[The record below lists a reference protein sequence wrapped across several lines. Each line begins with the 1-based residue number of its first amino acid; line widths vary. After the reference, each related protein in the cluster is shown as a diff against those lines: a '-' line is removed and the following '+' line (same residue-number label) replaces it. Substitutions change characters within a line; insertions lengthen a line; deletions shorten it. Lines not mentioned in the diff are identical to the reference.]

1 MLILA
6 GHRAHGLMS
15 GILAFALLTFGS
27 VACGKTTGGTNAADQ
42 LIGISTSQMFVTI
55 ENRAG
60 LPLIDI
66 KVSIVPVGRA
76 TTFAATWTRM
86 ESSEKHDFSL
96 GAFRGQDG
104 TPLNLRIHRPQ
115 SVVVTATDINQKL
128 YKVESPW

>member
-1 MLILA
+1 MVILT
-6 GHRAHGLMS
+6 GRRAHGLMI
-15 GILAFALLTFGS
+15 GILAIVPLTFGG

-42 LIGISTSQMFVTI
+42 LIGIATSQMFVTI

-60 LPLIDI
+60 LALMDI

-76 TTFAATWTRM
+76 TIFAATWTRM
-86 ESSEKHDFSL
+86 EANEKHDFSL

-115 SVVVTATDINQKL
+115 SVVVTATDINQKP
-128 YKVESPW
+128 YKIESSW